1 MKKDAR
7 KLSLHRETLVR
18 LEDRNL
24 RRLAAGARSEIN
36 DTVYHT
42 EPVLIDD
49 TVYHPVESDQCSL
62 GCGDTWV

>member
-1 MKKDAR
+1 MKKAMR
-7 KLSLHRETLVR
+7 KLAVSRETLAR
-18 LEDRNL
+18 LDAQNL
-24 RRLAAGARSEIN
+24 RQLAAGARSEID

-42 EPVLIDD
+42 EPVSIDD